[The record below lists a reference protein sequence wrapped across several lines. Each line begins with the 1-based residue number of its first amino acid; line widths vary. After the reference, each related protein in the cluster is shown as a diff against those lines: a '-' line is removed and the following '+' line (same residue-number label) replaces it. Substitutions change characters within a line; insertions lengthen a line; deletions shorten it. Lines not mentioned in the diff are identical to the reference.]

1 MKKNIALTIVFLAA
15 LAAAFIVS
23 CKKEK
28 QDINSKNGIVS
39 GSTGEI
45 DNMDD
50 YLNLF
55 RNKLNSASNSKE
67 TITLDQA
74 QRDLGNLLNFDFGDA
89 NYPTNIYQKDTILIN
104 LPLVDGKVC
113 LGDLAKTYQEAR
125 KGIIE
130 TFTNTDLPE
139 KSILA
144 IFCSI
149 KQPLR
154 DNPDAEVQLI
164 LLTRGVDP
172 GLLIKI
178 SIDTTDN
185 WLVGYEQGKCDGT
198 CVGDDHATI
207 IGKVFRNNRPPVD
220 CVNGRLYYTDY
231 QYGCFNGTEYPATGP
246 GSEYCGYMLWVGTYD
261 ELGDCVEYP
270 EMQYYYNNFCNIMDT
285 ILPSGHVFVSIECCV
300 TCYLS
305 VYERQ
310 YFFACFYEEAKPNC
324 TNEPIH

>member
-1 MKKNIALTIVFLAA
+1 MHYPKNTLFTVLFAFMFSVTCCGAICTQSHDDQHPIV
-15 LAAAFIVS
+15 I
-23 CKKEK
+23 KE
-28 QDINSKNGIVS
+28 NSVHSEPKS
-39 GSTGEI
+39 S
-45 DNMDD
+45 
-50 YLNLF
+50 
-55 RNKLNSASNSKE
+55 
-67 TITLDQA
+67 
-74 QRDLGNLLNFDFGDA
+74 
-89 NYPTNIYQKDTILIN
+89 
-104 LPLVDGKVC
+104 
-113 LGDLAKTYQEAR
+113 
-125 KGIIE
+125 
-130 TFTNTDLPE
+130 
-139 KSILA
+139 SILA
-144 IFCSI
+144 SI
-149 KQPLR
+149 
-154 DNPDAEVQLI
+154 NGHS
-164 LLTRGVDP
+164 LT
-172 GLLIKI
+172 
-178 SIDTTDN
+178 N
-185 WLVGYEQGKCDGT
+185 GT

-207 IGKVFRNNRPPVD
+207 IGKVFTNNRPPVD